1 MDTTFTEDQLAVA
14 DIDGDGEVNSKD
26 AAYLLTYIAQDGAG
40 MEPSWDAILG
50 K

>member
-1 MDTTFTEDQLAVA
+1 MDAAFTEDQLAAA
-14 DIDGDGEVNSKD
+14 DIDGDGEINARD

-40 MEPSWDAILG
+40 MEPSWDVILG